1 MVYYD
6 LIDVFEGIYI
16 NEASLVKECIIFP
29 YCYFLDKGFR
39 FQPTVCNSCYDVF
52 MIPIYH

>member
-29 YCYFLDKGFR
+29 IFIF
-39 FQPTVCNSCYDVF
+39 
-52 MIPIYH
+52 